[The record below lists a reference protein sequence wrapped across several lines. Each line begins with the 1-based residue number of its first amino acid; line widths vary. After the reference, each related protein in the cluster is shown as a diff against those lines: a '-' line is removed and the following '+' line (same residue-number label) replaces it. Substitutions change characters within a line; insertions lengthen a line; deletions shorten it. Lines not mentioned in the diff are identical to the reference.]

1 MKRKLL
7 TSLLLCSYLFGGS
20 YDNGIEFYKKAEYK
34 KAIESFLIASN
45 NDDNR
50 AMLVMGIIYANGDG
64 VKRDQNRS
72 LEWFLKSANNGNI
85 YAFNKLGNI
94 YASGVTVKQDYKKAF
109 KWFHKSAL
117 TGDNKAAII

>member
-1 MKRKLL
+1 MIKKLFVSSAI
-7 TSLLLCSYLFGGS
+7 TIQLFAGS
-20 YDNGIEFYKKAEYK
+20 YDNGISFYKKAQYQ
-34 KAIESFLIASN
+34 KAIESFEIASN
-45 NDDNR
+45 NNDNR
-50 AMLVMGIIYANGDG
+50 AMLAIGIIYANGDG